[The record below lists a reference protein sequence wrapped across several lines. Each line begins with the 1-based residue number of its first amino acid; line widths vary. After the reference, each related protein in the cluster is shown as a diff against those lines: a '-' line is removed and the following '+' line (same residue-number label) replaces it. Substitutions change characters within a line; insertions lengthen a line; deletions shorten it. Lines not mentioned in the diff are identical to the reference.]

1 MDSLPY
7 LPKQK
12 GILECQLRMNV
23 QNNVSPCFKQN
34 SGNERRFEER
44 MTLDCERQ
52 FAKLS
57 D

>member
-12 GILECQLRMNV
+12 GILGCQLRMNV